1 LDYKVQLFTGHYTTC
16 LTQWRYFRKSP
27 ILVKQEP
34 GELPPGDDEY
44 TAFHA
49 VDRDQKRLSARA
61 VGLAWVHASDSFLQY
76 VTEDAGRG
84 RMFYIIFGFMVIE
97 VRGRNLSPV
106 VDAIRRDAC
115 AFIQQFDAAK
125 WRKPKDTGIPV
136 IESIA
141 FHHGA
146 ELRGALLDGRPRQGT
161 D

>member
-1 LDYKVQLFTGHYTTC
+1 MPNDPLALFK
-16 LTQWRYFRKSP
+16 RSP
-27 ILVKQEP
+27 ILDRQKPEP
-34 GELPPGDDEY
+34 PLPGDDEY
-44 TAFHA
+44 AAFHA

-61 VGLAWVHASDSFLQY
+61 VGLAWVHASYSFLQY

-115 AFIQQFDAAK
+115 AFIQQFDSAR
-125 WRKPKDTGIPV
+125 WRKPRDTSTPFID
-136 IESIA
+136 SIT

-146 ELRGALLDGRPRQGT
+146 EMRGELLNGRQKQET